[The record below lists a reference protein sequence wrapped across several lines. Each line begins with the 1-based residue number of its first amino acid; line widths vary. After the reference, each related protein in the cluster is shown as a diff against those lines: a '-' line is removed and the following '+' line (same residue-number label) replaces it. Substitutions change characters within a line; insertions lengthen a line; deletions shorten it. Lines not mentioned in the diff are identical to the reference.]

1 MEDRTEEAQAL
12 DVAARVVSN
21 LLLGP
26 PGDDLR
32 AMFTDADAAQ
42 EWPLQDE
49 EAMQALRDV
58 AAAAPDSEDMLRR
71 DHFRLFVGP
80 GRGFACPYESV
91 YTSRDQLVFGD
102 ETLDV
107 RATYAR
113 IGLEA
118 PGGGSEPDDHLGFEI
133 AYIAEV
139 AHRIV
144 HAADDEQTQHR
155 LRSELGRFLVDHV
168 NRYADQVMASVAE
181 RAETA
186 AYRALPALTHS
197 VIEASH
203 ALAVRHLPIER

>member
-1 MEDRTEEAQAL
+1 MEDRTEQAEAL
-12 DVAARVVSN
+12 DVAARVVSS

-26 PGDDLR
+26 PGDELR
-32 AMFTDADAAQ
+32 AMFADAEAAQ
-42 EWPLQDE
+42 EWPLPDE
-49 EAMQALRDV
+49 EATRALREV
-58 AAAAPDSEDMLRR
+58 TAAAPDTEDMLRR

-118 PGGGSEPDDHLGFEI
+118 PGGGAEPDDHLGFEI

-144 HAADDEQTQHR
+144 HVSDDEQARHR

-168 NRYADQVMASVAE
+168 DRYAGKVMDQVAE
-181 RAETA
+181 HAETA
-186 AYRALPALTHS
+186 VYRALPALTRS
-197 VIEASH
+197 VIDTAH
-203 ALAVRHLPIER
+203 ALSVRHLPIER